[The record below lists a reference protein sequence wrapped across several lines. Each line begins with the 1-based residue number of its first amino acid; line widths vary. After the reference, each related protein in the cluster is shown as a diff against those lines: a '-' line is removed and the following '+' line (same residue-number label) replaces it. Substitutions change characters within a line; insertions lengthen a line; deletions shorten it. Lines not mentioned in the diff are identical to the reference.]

1 MVSPVGAVAG
11 GDGWARLEMA
21 SNDSDIRA
29 FIALHIS
36 EQARQT
42 LDRTIH
48 ELADTTGRQV
58 RWVDP
63 QGIHLTLKFLGN
75 IPSSRIGELLE
86 AVEESCRDHAPFQ
99 LVLTELGMFPNRE
112 RPRVLWAGVG
122 GDLDSLASLQE
133 AVEIAMTGAGFQRE
147 RRPFRAHL
155 TIGRVRD
162 GATPKQRR
170 AIGDAVSSTV
180 LPPVE
185 PWRVSTVHLVRSNL
199 TPQGAVYSDLG
210 TMELR

>member
-1 MVSPVGAVAG
+1 MAG
-11 GDGWARLEMA
+11 PGEE
-21 SNDSDIRA
+21 IRA

-42 LDRTIH
+42 LDRTIR

-63 QGIHLTLKFLGN
+63 QGIHLTLKFLGD
-75 IPSSRIGELLE
+75 IPSSQVSELLE
-86 AVEESCRDHAPFQ
+86 SVEESCRDHHPFQ
-99 LVLTELGMFPNRE
+99 LGLSGLGMFPNWE

-122 GDLDSLASLQE
+122 GDLDALSNLQE
-133 AVEIAMTGAGFQRE
+133 SVDATMTGAGFQRE

-162 GATPKQRR
+162 GATLKQRR
-170 AIGDAVSSTV
+170 AISEAVSSTT
-180 LPPVE
+180 LPPVAH
-185 PWRVSTVHLVRSNL
+185 WQASTVHLVRSTL
-199 TPQGAVYSDLG
+199 TPQGAIYADLG
-210 TMELR
+210 LVELR

>member
-1 MVSPVGAVAG
+1 
-11 GDGWARLEMA
+11 MA
-21 SNDSDIRA
+21 APGTEIRA

-42 LDRTIH
+42 LDRTIR
-48 ELADTTGRQV
+48 ELADTAGRQV

-63 QGIHLTLKFLGN
+63 NGIHLTLKFLGN
-75 IPSSRIGELLE
+75 ISSSRAGELLE
-86 AVEESCRDHAPFQ
+86 AVEGSCRDHSPFS
-99 LVLTELGMFPNRE
+99 LVLSGLGMFPNRD

-122 GDLDSLASLQE
+122 GDLDSLASLQD
-133 AVEIAMTGAGFQRE
+133 AVETAMTGAGFQRE

-170 AIGDAVSSTV
+170 AIGDAVSSTT

-185 PWRVSTVHLVRSNL
+185 PWQIGTVHLVQSTL
-199 TPQGAVYSDLG
+199 TPQGAIYADLG
-210 TMELR
+210 LAELR

>member
-1 MVSPVGAVAG
+1 MSVPDA
-11 GDGWARLEMA
+11 E
-21 SNDSDIRA
+21 IRA

-36 EQARQT
+36 EQARQV
-42 LDRTIH
+42 LERTIP

-63 QGIHLTLKFLGN
+63 SGIHLTLKFLGN
-75 IPSSRIGELLE
+75 IPSSRVGELLE
-86 AVEESCRDHAPFQ
+86 AIEKSCREHSSFS
-99 LVLTELGMFPNRE
+99 LSLSGLGVFPNRD

-122 GDLDSLASLQE
+122 GDLNALASLQDD
-133 AVEIAMTGAGFQRE
+133 VETAMTGAGFQRE

-162 GATPKQRR
+162 GATPGQRR
-170 AIGDAVSSTV
+170 AIGEAVSSAT

-185 PWRVSTVHLVRSNL
+185 PWQVGAAHLVKSIL
-199 TPQGAVYSDLG
+199 TPQGAVYTDLG
-210 TMELR
+210 SVELR

>member
-1 MVSPVGAVAG
+1 MAVPG
-11 GDGWARLEMA
+11 TE
-21 SNDSDIRA
+21 IRA

-42 LDRTIH
+42 LGSTIRD
-48 ELADTTGRQV
+48 LADTAGRQV

-75 IPSSRIGELLE
+75 IPSSRVGELLGAIE
-86 AVEESCRDHAPFQ
+86 KSCRGHPPFR
-99 LVLTELGMFPNRE
+99 LGLSGLGMFPTRD

-122 GDLDSLASLQE
+122 GDLDALASLRDD
-133 AVEIAMTGAGFQRE
+133 VEIAMTGTGFPRE
-147 RRPFRAHL
+147 RRHFRAHL

-162 GATPKQRR
+162 GVTPRQRR
-170 AIGDAVSSTV
+170 DIGDAVSSTT

-185 PWRVSTVHLVRSNL
+185 PWQIETVHLVQSTL
-199 TPQGAVYSDLG
+199 TPQGAIYADLG
-210 TMELR
+210 LVELR